1 MKNFF
6 SSIFVAVALLMSV
19 SAQAKQYCHESLTQ
33 GDNTIYLTCEK
44 LSEGNYQIVVEAD
57 VDLAGLGGSF
67 CEVNGVGGYQLNA
80 PGHFVISED
89 KRKITCAI
97 ESTVDPRLYT
107 PLYVLMP
114 GEVNFGEIN
123 NIEWGLCNADDTE
136 YTITLVQPAAGG
148 TIAADFE
155 KAVYGTTV
163 TLTAIPAEG
172 MQLDAWDVKDAD
184 QNVIAVNRA
193 GKFTMPAANVTVT
206 ATFKEEV
213 ILTPATYSG
222 TQVVEGVATFAWSIT
237 RNADQ
242 TLTFEISWDTEVV
255 GAVPQITVGA
265 VQFAGM
271 TLDGMSASYT
281 TVDTFEDGDKP
292 TIFFYVAYAGGAAR
306 IDVDY
311 TVGESNSE
319 LSSVTNVTNES
330 RVTKSIVNG
339 QLIILRDGERFT
351 LIGTR
356 VE

>member
-1 MKNFF
+1 MKNLF
-6 SSIFVAVALLMSV
+6 SSILVAVALLMSV
-19 SAQAKQYCHESLTQ
+19 TAQAKQYCHETLTQ
-33 GDNTIYLTCEK
+33 GNNTIYLTCEK
-44 LSEGNYQIVVEAD
+44 LSEGNYQIVIEAD

-80 PGHFVISED
+80 AGHYVISENN
-89 KRKITCAI
+89 RKITCAI
-97 ESTVDPRLYT
+97 ESTTDPRLYT

-114 GEVNFGEIN
+114 GEVNFGEFN
-123 NIEWGLCNADDTE
+123 DIEWGLCNADDTE
-136 YTITLVQPAAGG
+136 YTITLVQPVAGG
-148 TIAADFE
+148 TIAADLE
-155 KAVYGTTV
+155 QAVYGTTV

-222 TQVVEGVATFAWSIT
+222 TQVVENVATFAWSIT

-242 TLTFEISWDTEVV
+242 TLTFDISWNTEIV
-255 GAVPQITVGA
+255 GAVPQVTVGT

-271 TLDGMSASYT
+271 IVNGMSATYST
-281 TVDTFEDGDKP
+281 TDTFEDGDKP

-311 TVGESNSE
+311 TVGASNSE
-319 LSSVTNVTNES
+319 PSSVTNVTNDS
-330 RVTKSIVNG
+330 RVTKRIING
-339 QLIILRDGERFT
+339 QLIIDCDGERYNV
-351 LIGTR
+351 LGAIA
-356 VE
+356 E

>member
-1 MKNFF
+1 MKNIF
-6 SSIFVAVALLMSV
+6 SSILVAFALLMSV
-19 SAQAKQYCHESLTQ
+19 SAQAKQYCHEPLTQ

-44 LSEGNYQIVVEAD
+44 LSEGNYQIVIEAD
-57 VDLAGLGGSF
+57 VDLVGLGGSF

-97 ESTVDPRLYT
+97 ESTTDPRLYT

-123 NIEWGLCNADDTE
+123 DIEWGLCNADDTE
-136 YTITLVQPAAGG
+136 YTITLVQPVAGG
-148 TIAADFE
+148 TIAADLE

-163 TLTAIPAEG
+163 TLTATPAEG

-184 QNVIAVNRA
+184 ENIISVSRA
-193 GKFTMPAANVTVT
+193 GKFTMPASNVTVT

-213 ILTPATYSG
+213 VLTPATYSG
-222 TQVVEGVATFAWSIT
+222 TQVVEDLATFSWSIT

-242 TLTFEISWDTEVV
+242 TLTLEISWDNDIV
-255 GAVPQITVGA
+255 GAVPQVTVGA
-265 VQFAGM
+265 TQFARM
-271 TLDGMSASYT
+271 QDVDSRSATYT
-281 TVDTFEDGDKP
+281 TIDTFEDGDQP

-311 TVGESNSE
+311 TVGDSNSE
-319 LSSVTNVTNES
+319 LSSVFDATAAP
-330 RVTKSIVNG
+330 RATKAIING
-339 QLIILRDGERFT
+339 QLYILRNGQRFT
-351 LIGTR
+351 ATG
-356 VE
+356 VAE